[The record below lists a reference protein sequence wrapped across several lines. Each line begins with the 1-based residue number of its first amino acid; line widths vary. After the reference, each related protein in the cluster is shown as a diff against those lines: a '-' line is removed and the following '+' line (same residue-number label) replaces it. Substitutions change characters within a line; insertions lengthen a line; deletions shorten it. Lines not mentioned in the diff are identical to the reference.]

1 MTLDHPVSK
10 DQQIQNIF
18 DRIAGR
24 YDFLNR
30 VISFHLDTVWRKKAI
45 KMLSLRDGEKIVLD
59 LGCGTGDLALTAAK
73 EIDKIKVI
81 GLDFSLAMLRL
92 AQAKKKRAHSGE
104 SVTYILGS
112 ALAPPFQ
119 DDAFDAVMTAFVL
132 RNISD
137 LSRFFERAYR
147 LLKPGGK
154 IVSLDIFPPSAFP
167 FSFLYALYFYR
178 LVPWIGAGLAGER
191 NAYQHLSDSVRTFSP
206 PQSIAE
212 LILRIGFQK
221 VKIQKFL
228 CGAVCLHTGEK
239 PGKAAEQA

>member
-1 MTLDHPVSK
+1 MTLDYPVSK
-10 DQQIQNIF
+10 EQQIQNIF

-45 KMLSLRDGEKIVLD
+45 KMLSLRDGKKIVLD

-73 EIDKIKVI
+73 EIDKVKVI

-92 AQAKKKRAHSGE
+92 AQAKKERAHYGE
-104 SVTYILGS
+104 RVTYILGS

-137 LSRFFERAYR
+137 LSRFFDRVYR

-154 IVSLDIFPPSAFP
+154 IVSLDMFPPSAFP

-178 LVPWIGAGLAGER
+178 LVPWIGAGLANDR
-191 NAYQHLSDSVRTFSP
+191 NAYQHLADSVRAFSP

-212 LILRIGFQK
+212 LILRTGFQK

-239 PGKAAEQA
+239 PGKAAERA